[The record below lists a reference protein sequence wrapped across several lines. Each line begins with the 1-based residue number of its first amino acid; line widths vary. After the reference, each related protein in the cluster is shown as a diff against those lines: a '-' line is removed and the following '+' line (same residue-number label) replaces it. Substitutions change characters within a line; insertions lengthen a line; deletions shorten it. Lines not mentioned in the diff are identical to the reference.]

1 MAHSFF
7 SLIFRQKYIKRWG
20 LMRNV
25 NSESLSEHS
34 FECAILAHCLSVI
47 GNTYFGKEYDTEKAA
62 LLALYHDVTEVYTGD
77 LPTPVKYFSPEMR
90 AEYAKIEENAANVL
104 LSKLP
109 PEMKGSFEEL
119 LIPKEEDLELTKI
132 VKAADKLCAYIKCI
146 TEADAGNNEFSLA
159 KLSTEKALKALGSPE
174 VDFFIENMLDA
185 FTVTIDEM

>member
-34 FECAILAHCLSVI
+34 FECAILAHCLAVI
-47 GNTYFGKEYDTEKAA
+47 GNTYFGKEYDTEKAV

-90 AEYAKIEENAANVL
+90 AEYAKIE
-104 LSKLP
+104 
-109 PEMKGSFEEL
+109 
-119 LIPKEEDLELTKI
+119 D
-132 VKAADKLCAYIKCI
+132 
-146 TEADAGNNEFSLA
+146 
-159 KLSTEKALKALGSPE
+159 
-174 VDFFIENMLDA
+174 
-185 FTVTIDEM
+185 